1 MVGGGRISLS
11 LTVGVDRGHSNGW
24 IYIYIYIF
32 VVGETKM
39 ATGGGQISL
48 PSPGRWGGSRPP
60 LVAGSIFFFF
70 FFFLIFFILPEKSPE
85 VGGEWRWVAAFV
97 CQRWV
102 VAKKLSLELCQIFQL
117 NV

>member
-24 IYIYIYIF
+24 IYIYIYIYLLSERQKWPLG
-32 VVGETKM
+32 VAK
-39 ATGGGQISL
+39 SL
-48 PSPGRWGGSRPP
+48 SPP
-60 LVAGSIFFFF
+60 LGVGVDRAHPLWPDLSFFFKF
-70 FFFLIFFILPEKSPE
+70 FFILPEKSPE
-85 VGGEWRWVAAFV
+85 VGGEWRWMAAFV